1 MTPTT
6 SSSFTI
12 GDTIVVPWRPER
24 PVKVTS
30 TMYEAVYRLRAA
42 TIIAARRR
50 STITYGEAE
59 LAIDGLYVAQG
70 LGPAL
75 DLLSYDCEARGEP
88 SLAALVVRKDS
99 GKVGDGFVGDAELG
113 REECYEHWRRK

>member
-6 SSSFTI
+6 SSSVTIGDTIVTI
-12 GDTIVVPWRPER
+12 GDTIVVPWRPEW

-30 TMYEAVYRLRAA
+30 TRYEAVHRLRAA

-59 LAIDGLYVAQG
+59 LAIDGLYIAQG

-75 DLLSYDCEARGEP
+75 DLLSYP
-88 SLAALVVRKDS
+88 SSGADRLPSSGLWTADGRPAGVR
-99 GKVGDGFVGDAELG
+99 A
-113 REECYEHWRRK
+113 Y